1 MSGVSGRVLHVLQ
14 PEDGGVRQHVLHVAG
29 ELARRGWEVEVAAS
43 ENAGLRTALEDDG
56 VVVHAVPMARNVGFG
71 DVAAARGLRRLD
83 RERGYDLVHAHS
95 SKAGALVRGVLPR
108 RRRLIYTPH
117 CPAFVAAFGP
127 ARALYWAVEQAL
139 VPRSGVIVACS
150 DWERRILTSRLA
162 GANVELIRNGVP
174 PSADAEAEPRL
185 EMLPRPL
192 VGFLARLDPQK
203 DPLALVEAIGLLPE
217 RPAGSVAI
225 VGNGSLEAEVR
236 EAIGASRAPIVLL
249 PFEPPVERY
258 LRAFDLYVLPSRWE
272 SLPLAVLEAMACG
285 VPVLATDV
293 GGTGEAVNDGVT
305 GWLVPARDPQAL
317 ADAIEKLTRD
327 RFALEAMGTAAR
339 EAAAGPFALARQI
352 DEIEAL
358 YRERLSSTVA

>member
-29 ELARRGWEVEVAAS
+29 ALARRGWDVEVAAS
-43 ENAGLRTALEDDG
+43 ENAGLRAALERDG
-56 VVVHAVPMARNVGFG
+56 VVVHTVPMARRPGLG
-71 DVAAARGLRRLD
+71 DVAAARSLRRLD
-83 RERGYDLVHAHS
+83 RARRYDLVHAHS
-95 SKAGALVRGVLPR
+95 SKAGALMRGVMPR

-139 VPRSGVIVACS
+139 VPRTGVIVACS
-150 DWERRILTSRLA
+150 EWERRILTSRLA
-162 GANVELIRNGVP
+162 GAHVRLIRNGVP
-174 PSADAEAEPRL
+174 SCADTEPDARL
-185 EMLPRPL
+185 AALPKPL

-203 DPLALVEAIGLLPE
+203 DPLAFVHAVTDMPT
-217 RPAGSVAI
+217 GSAAV
-225 VGNGSLEAEVR
+225 VGNGTLEGEVR
-236 EAIGASRAPIVLL
+236 EAIGDGPIAVL

-285 VPVLATDV
+285 VPVVATDV
-293 GGTGEAVNDGVT
+293 GGTGEAVRDGVT
-305 GWLVPARDPQAL
+305 GRLVPAGDPHAL
-317 ADAIEKLTRD
+317 AGAIARLAGD
-327 RFALEAMGTAAR
+327 RHALAAMGAAAR
-339 EAAAGPFALARQI
+339 EAAAGPFALDRQV